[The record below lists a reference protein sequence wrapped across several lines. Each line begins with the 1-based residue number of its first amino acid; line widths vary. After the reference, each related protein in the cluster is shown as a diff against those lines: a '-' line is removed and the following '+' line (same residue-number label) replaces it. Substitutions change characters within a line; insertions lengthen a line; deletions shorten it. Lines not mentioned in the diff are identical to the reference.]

1 MSAQPVLEV
10 RDLTVGYAV
19 GDERVNEVVWKV
31 SLALT
36 AGTIT
41 GLAGESGC
49 GKSTTALA
57 AIGYRSPGLRVIGGS
72 SILDGVDLLTLPR
85 AQLRSLWGRRI
96 AYVAQSASQALNP
109 AIPVG
114 RQLAQPLSVHLGL
127 RGPALRKRQLELLE
141 AMGLPDPE
149 AALKRYPFQFSG
161 GQQQRIAIAIALAC
175 EPRVLLLDEP
185 TTGLDV
191 TTQARISELLQR
203 LVRETGVATLYVS
216 HDLALLAGLADRL
229 AVMYAG
235 EVIEEAPTK
244 SLARSP
250 RHPYTQALI
259 AAVPSVHKPRSV
271 AGIVGRPP
279 SRVVLDHCSFAPRCP
294 YATDETRE
302 THPDLREVA
311 PGHFARCLR
320 STEIPSTPRAATTL
334 PVPEAAASTPLLEVT
349 DLWCE
354 YRTRAGTK
362 PVVKGVSL
370 AIRPGETVGVVG
382 ESGSGKS
389 TLLRAIAGLHP
400 PSSGTIRL
408 RGKDLAPTAVKRPR
422 KIRRE
427 LQLVFQN
434 PDSSLNPRHLVGDIV
449 GRPIHLF
456 REDVP
461 RSEVKDAVAMLLEAV
476 KLPASLAVRYPA
488 ELSGGQKQRV
498 ALARALAAQ
507 PSLLLCDEVTSALDV
522 SVQATILELVADLAC
537 RFETAVIFV
546 SHDLAVVRTVATRAL
561 VLKDGEVC
569 EEAEIERLFAAPEH
583 PYTRE
588 LLASIPEPVPV
599 GEAAPVVATP

>member
-1 MSAQPVLEV
+1 MSVLDV
-10 RDLTVGYAV
+10 RELTVGYTR
-19 GDERVNEVVWKV
+19 GDGVVNEVVWNV
-31 SLALT
+31 SLSLE

-57 AIGYRSPGLRVIGGS
+57 AIGYKSPGLQILGGS
-72 SILDGVDLLTLPR
+72 SMLDGVDLLKLPR
-85 AQLRSLWGRRI
+85 PKLRSMWGHRV
-96 AYVAQSASQALNP
+96 AYVAQSAATALNP

-114 RQLAQPLSVHLGL
+114 RQLAQPLNVHLGL
-127 RGPALRKRQLELLE
+127 RGAPLRKRQLELLE
-141 AMGLPDPE
+141 GMGLPDPE
-149 AALKRYPFQFSG
+149 AALRRYPFQFSG

-175 EPRVLLLDEP
+175 EPQVLLLDEP

-191 TTQARISELLQR
+191 TTQARISKLLR
-203 LVRETGVATLYVS
+203 ALVNETGVATLYVS
-216 HDLALLAGLADRL
+216 HDLALLAGLTDRL

-235 EVIEEAPTK
+235 EVIEAAPTHA
-244 SLARSP
+244 LAKTP

-259 AAVPSVHKPRSV
+259 AAVPSIHTPRAL
-271 AGIVGRPP
+271 AGIPGRPP
-279 SRVVLDHCSFAPRCP
+279 SRVVLDHCSYAARCP

-320 STEIPSTPRAATTL
+320 SDEIPSAPAATTSL
-334 PVPEAAASTPLLEVT
+334 PVAQVSAAAPLLEVL
-349 DLWCE
+349 DIWCD
-354 YRTRAGTK
+354 YRTAAGPK

-370 AIRPGETVGVVG
+370 AVRPGETVGVVG

-400 PSSGTIRL
+400 VSSGAIRL
-408 RGKDLAPTAVKRPR
+408 NGKELAARAVKRPR
-422 KIRRE
+422 SVRRE
-427 LQLVFQN
+427 IQLVFQN
-434 PDSSLNPRHLVGDIV
+434 PDSSLNPRHTVGDIV
-449 GRPIHLF
+449 ARPIRLF
-456 REDVP
+456 REDIP
-461 RSEVKDAVAMLLEAV
+461 RAQVKDTVAMHLEAV
-476 KLPASLAVRYPA
+476 KLPSSLRYRYPA

-498 ALARALAAQ
+498 AIARAFAAQ

-522 SVQATILELVADLAC
+522 SVQATILELIADLAVQ
-537 RFETAVIFV
+537 FGTAVVFV

-561 VLKDGEVC
+561 VMKEGEVC
-569 EEAEIERLFAAPEH
+569 EEAEIERLFLTPEH

-588 LLASIPEPVPV
+588 LLASIPESIAVSASEAPLV
-599 GEAAPVVATP
+599 GT